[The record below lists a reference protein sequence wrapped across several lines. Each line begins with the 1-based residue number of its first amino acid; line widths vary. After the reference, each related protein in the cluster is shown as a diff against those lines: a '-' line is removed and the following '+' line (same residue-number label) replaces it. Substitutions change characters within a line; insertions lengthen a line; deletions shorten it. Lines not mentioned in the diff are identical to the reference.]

1 MSLPPRYAR
10 KYNSAYLK
18 AKIADENMWSLI
30 PGVEP
35 DICGLDGARRMKQNE
50 LLFEFIDQYF
60 PDAQYA
66 FEPNMADGRFIMLP
80 DNPSH
85 QGMGVCVSNDLPGL
99 LEVCHLWYP
108 LEYMGQISGRQAYCP
123 SFSMKPDERLAKTV
137 RKAFNPQV
145 SEVQYCTFA
154 FTPDLIVTLRGNFM
168 NEMNKTARTIRDAL
182 KDADEKVQ
190 SNGETLIHFM
200 KQARQWG

>member
-1 MSLPPRYAR
+1 
-10 KYNSAYLK
+10 
-18 AKIADENMWSLI
+18 
-30 PGVEP
+30 
-35 DICGLDGARRMKQNE
+35 
-50 LLFEFIDQYF
+50 
-60 PDAQYA
+60 
-66 FEPNMADGRFIMLP
+66 
-80 DNPSH
+80 
-85 QGMGVCVSNDLPGL
+85 
-99 LEVCHLWYP
+99 
-108 LEYMGQISGRQAYCP
+108 
-123 SFSMKPDERLAKTV
+123 MKPDERLAKTV

-190 SNGETLIHFM
+190 SNGEALIHFM